1 MRGAGCAP
9 PPPCG
14 LDPARGRGADSA
26 RPLDVNNGG
35 IFVSLTLLKTSVF
48 RFGLAGLIVAC
59 ITAPA
64 PAQTFQTTA
73 PYALLMD
80 YDTRTVLFEKAADDL
95 MAPASTAKIMTA
107 EIVFH
112 EITEGR
118 LKLDDEFTISEN
130 AWRKGGASAG
140 GSSMFA
146 ALNSRVRI
154 EDLIKGLV
162 IQSGNDAAIALAEGI
177 AGSEENFAAMMT
189 KRARQLGLQKSTF
202 TNPWGR
208 GDPAQKVTAREMAF
222 LSAHVIEAYPELYK
236 YFGEKEFTWNKVRQL
251 NRNPL
256 LTMDLGAD
264 GLKTGNIEE
273 SGFGLVGA
281 AKQGE
286 QRLIVVVNGS
296 KTAKDRADEA
306 RKLIQ
311 WGMRAFESKV
321 LFQSGDVIGTAK
333 MFGGDSADVQLVA
346 KGPVKVLIPRGSGE
360 RISAK
365 IVYDGPIQAPVEEG
379 VEIARLKVTRGSVLA
394 LDLPLRTKTRVGV
407 GPLWRRAFDA
417 GYELTGTLIRKNLSK
432 N

>member
-1 MRGAGCAP
+1 MSVS
-9 PPPCG
+9 
-14 LDPARGRGADSA
+14 SA
-26 RPLDVNNGG
+26 K
-35 IFVSLTLLKTSVF
+35 SLLL
-48 RFGLAGLIVAC
+48 LLAAGLCLA
-59 ITAPA
+59 APA
-64 PAQTFQTTA
+64 DAQVFQTSA

-95 MAPASTAKIMTA
+95 MSPASTAKIMTA

-112 EITEGR
+112 EIAEGR
-118 LKLDDEFTISEN
+118 LKLSDEFTISEN
-130 AWRKGGASAG
+130 AWRKGGATAG

-154 EDLIKGLV
+154 EDLLKGLV
-162 IQSGNDAAIALAEGI
+162 IDSGNDAAIALAEGV

-189 KRARQLGLQKSTF
+189 KRARQLGLTKSTF

-208 GDPAQKVTAREMAF
+208 GDAGQKVTPREMAF
-222 LSAHVIEAYPELYK
+222 LSAHVISAYPDLYR
-236 YFGEKEFTWNKVRQL
+236 YFGEKEFTWNKIRQL

-273 SGFGLVGA
+273 SGFGLVGS

-286 QRLIVVVNGS
+286 QRLIVVINGS
-296 KTAKDRADEA
+296 RTAKDRADEA

-311 WGMRAFESKV
+311 WGMRSFEPKI
-321 LFQSGDVIGTAK
+321 LFQAGDTVGAAK
-333 MFGGDSADVQLVA
+333 MFGGESGEVELVA
-346 KGPVKVLIPRGSGE
+346 DGPVKVLLPRGSND
-360 RISAK
+360 RLNAK
-365 IVYDGPIQAPVEEG
+365 IIYEGPIRAPVEAG
-379 VEIARLKVTRGSVLA
+379 VEVARLRVTRGTVQA
-394 LDLPLRTKTRVGV
+394 LDLPLRTKTAVAT

-417 GYELTGTLIRKNLSK
+417 GYELTGGFVRKKLSK